1 MRETE
6 IIDCLHSSFSI
17 SSIILHMIT
26 LLSIIITS
34 EESLPYLLKLKE
46 KKKKTNQILTVI
58 FSLWKM
64 YVYLSQNREVS
75 QRACKTSS

>member
-46 KKKKTNQILTVI
+46 KKNTDSDSDFLLVENVCVLIT
-58 FSLWKM
+58 
-64 YVYLSQNREVS
+64 E
-75 QRACKTSS
+75 QRGIATGM